1 MIIGKEDTAIIWKL
15 WTGKKNK
22 ILGLVQELLLP
33 INQQLTFLNHQVTN
47 SLEQNVE
54 LGDQIRK
61 LGRLQYKS
69 GQDVQGKLEG
79 INTGLEAIQQWQVAN
94 SVDKSQLDILEQQI
108 GQVCEILLIWLDDL
122 DLLAT
127 SLREQDQDGW
137 LKLLETW
144 MSQVLQALKIHGI
157 EEMQLVGTCF
167 NQTLAESIGTVVKQ
181 HIGRDAMEGETAH
194 FFLPYEIAEVVKRGF
209 IYRDGTVLRKAQVI
223 AYQEDDHE

>member
-94 SVDKSQLDILEQQI
+94 SVSYTHLRAHETDSYI
-108 GQVCEILLIWLDDL
+108 VCRL
-122 DLLAT
+122 
-127 SLREQDQDGW
+127 
-137 LKLLETW
+137 LLE
-144 MSQVLQALKIHGI
+144 K
-157 EEMQLVGTCF
+157 
-167 NQTLAESIGTVVKQ
+167 
-181 HIGRDAMEGETAH
+181 
-194 FFLPYEIAEVVKRGF
+194 
-209 IYRDGTVLRKAQVI
+209 
-223 AYQEDDHE
+223 